1 MPAGPTCEAPR
12 TTGAERAAHERRAT
26 LIAVALSDGR
36 RRRAV
41 LDDGTAR
48 AFRTDLATVSVPF
61 PLAGLTPR
69 ALTCAIAVQ
78 CAPSKETVATL
89 PWPGLRRREREALA
103 WEEGAAAVR
112 WAGRRWP
119 GLAADLAALFPW
131 VDAAGPHDPTGDE
144 LLARARGR
152 ARETDAP
159 PVLLGTLPP
168 PRPGGPAAGTST
180 RVATRW
186 SQRRR
191 APRAGLLQVPVSGPA
206 SELVLEPGAPGTI
219 DALDGLPEHAL
230 GIPYDEWD
238 HRRGRYRRDHVRVL
252 ERPTVAAAATGTA
265 TTPLALAAAHPA
277 RSRRRHREQ
286 GEVDIDA
293 VVRWRCDAAAGQTS
307 AASTLYAEPVAVPA
321 GMAWALLIDASASAS
336 RSGGRLLR
344 RAVASA
350 EAVGAALAGRG
361 DHVAVFTF
369 CSHARERVEVRVLKE
384 FAAPFVPLDRAL
396 RPGGYTRLGA
406 AVRHVGGRLLDAP
419 AAGHALLSFGD
430 ALPYDEGYG
439 EAYGRADVAKAVGEL
454 QERGAVVRH
463 ASLAGHDAPALDE
476 MFGPGGWTPIV
487 AAASLQTLVHG
498 AQDELAAA
506 A

>member
-1 MPAGPTCEAPR
+1 MPAGEIREAPR
-12 TTGAERAAHERRAT
+12 TTGAGRAAHERRAT

-48 AFRTDLATVSVPF
+48 AFRTDLATVSIPF
-61 PLAGLTPR
+61 PTGLTPR

-78 CAPSKETVATL
+78 CAPSKETVAAL

-103 WEEGAAAVR
+103 WEEGDAAVR
-112 WAGRRWP
+112 WASGRWP
-119 GLAADLAALFPW
+119 GLAPDLAALFPW
-131 VDAAGPHDPTGDE
+131 VDPTGPDDPSGDE
-144 LLARARGR
+144 LLARARER
-152 ARETDAP
+152 PRERGTLP
-159 PVLLGTLPP
+159 PLFGALPP
-168 PRPGGPAAGTST
+168 PRPGGPDAGSST

-191 APRAGLLQVPVSGPA
+191 ARRGGLLQVPVSGPA

-219 DALDGLPEHAL
+219 DALDGLPDHAL

-238 HRRGRYRRDHVRVL
+238 HRRERYRRAHVRVL
-252 ERPTVAAAATGTA
+252 ERPAAPAGPIGAGTS
-265 TTPLALAAAHPA
+265 PLVLAAARPA

-293 VVRWRCDAAAGQTS
+293 VVRWRCDAAAGRTS
-307 AASTLYAEPVAVPA
+307 ASATLYAEPVAVPA
-321 GMAWALLIDASASAS
+321 SIAWALLIDASASAS

-344 RAVASA
+344 RAVAA
-350 EAVGAALAGRG
+350 ADAVGAALSARG

-369 CSHARERVEVRVLKE
+369 CSHARERVEVGVLKE
-384 FAAPFVPLDRAL
+384 FGAPFVPLDRAL

-406 AVRHVGGRLLDAP
+406 AVRHVGSRLLEAP
-419 AAGHALLSFGD
+419 AQGHALLSFGD

-454 QERGAVVRH
+454 QDRGAVVQH
-463 ASLAGHDAPALDE
+463 ASIAGHDAPALDE
-476 MFGPGGWTPIV
+476 MFGARGWTPIV
-487 AAASLQTLVHG
+487 AAASLQTLVHA
-498 AQDELAAA
+498 AQAELAAA